1 MKLLIT
7 LVMVVVLA
15 GCSIDQASR
24 TLSVISSATNIKYY
38 YDNGDAVNFVG
49 NAELTSSEAA
59 RVLTALERID
69 NSKKILKT
77 YEDDPKS
84 IVLHIDAISHEYS
97 KIKASYL
104 DIRTV
109 VINNINEYQ
118 PNEIRT
124 FIEFDDAANHLD
136 QEFLK
141 LVDAVEANTTIN
153 TAIRFADTV
162 IKIGSIL

>member
-7 LVMVVVLA
+7 LAMAIVLA

-24 TLSVISSATNIKYY
+24 TLSVVSSAANVKYY

-49 NAELTSSEAA
+49 NAELTSFEAA
-59 RVLTALERID
+59 RVLEALERID
-69 NSKKILKT
+69 NSKKILKA
-77 YEDDPKS
+77 YEDDLKS
-84 IVLHIDAISHEYS
+84 LVLNIDAISYEYS

-109 VINNINEYQ
+109 VLSNIDEYQ
-118 PNEIRT
+118 PSEIRT
-124 FIEFDDAANHLD
+124 FIEFDDAARHLD
-136 QEFLK
+136 QEFSK
-141 LVDAVEANTTIN
+141 LVDAVEANATIN